1 MELGQRLKAARL
13 ELGLS
18 QRQLCGDVITRNMLS
33 QIENGSARP
42 SMETLR
48 YLSSVLGKP
57 MGYFLEEEAVT
68 SPNRA
73 AMEQARAA
81 FEQGDEPRV
90 LALLEAYKDPDPVF
104 DREKHLLGALARLAL
119 AEKAIKENKAAYA
132 ETLLIRA
139 GEEGAQTSY
148 YTQEL
153 ERRRLCLLFA
163 ARPDKGKDLGALLP
177 PDPERTLLMAAA
189 APDRA
194 GMILDSDP
202 QDDPRWHF
210 MRAEAWYAEGNY
222 ARAISHYEKAPQTVQ
237 TLEKLEACCREL
249 EDYKTAY
256 FYACKLRE
264 QM

>member
-13 ELGLS
+13 EMGLS

-48 YLSSVLGKP
+48 YLSAALGKP

-68 SPNRA
+68 SPNRDV
-73 AMEQARAA
+73 MTRARIA
-81 FEQGDEPRV
+81 FEQEGPAQ
-90 LALLEAYKDPDPVF
+90 ALRIIEDYKAPDDVFDWEAYLF
-104 DREKHLLGALARLAL
+104 SALARMQL
-119 AEKAIKENKAAYA
+119 AEKALQEQKPTYAEHLLLKAGEDGKRTPYYTKEN
-132 ETLLIRA
+132 
-139 GEEGAQTSY
+139 
-148 YTQEL
+148 

-163 ARPDKGKDLGALLP
+163 ARPDQGGALGSQLP
-177 PDPERTLLMAAA
+177 PDPERTLLLAAA

-194 GMILDSDP
+194 GLILDGDP
-202 QDDPRWHF
+202 QDDPRWYF

-222 ARAISHYEKAPQTVQ
+222 AKAVSCYEKAPQTRK
-237 TLEKLEACCREL
+237 TLERLESCCKEL

-256 FYACKLRE
+256 YYACKLRE
-264 QM
+264 EK